1 MLFLENFTGDEP
13 SIMEIVTTKL
23 NDEALAPHISEAH
36 LLMDACLLAGEI
48 LMANGSEITRV
59 EDVILRIGRA
69 AGIEK
74 IQVYA
79 LLNAITVS
87 FPTQGL
93 TQMRAIPP
101 RIQTMDMEKIVAVN
115 DLTRKFTAHK
125 IVLTDLYDCL
135 EKIDVTIPTF
145 PVWLQVLAA
154 TSVSVPLMVMLTRTA
169 APINLGLTA
178 VSSCLAY
185 TIYLAIRSRFNM
197 RYFALF
203 VASLMIS
210 LIMLVSSHLLK
221 SPFDPDIVIVGAIM
235 PFVPGVAL
243 TNAVREIMAGNFIS
257 GQGRFIEAL
266 LSAASVGLGI
276 ALLSFFY

>member
-1 MLFLENFTGDEP
+1 MTEMPDA
-13 SIMEIVTTKL
+13 VTNL
-23 NDEALAPHISEAH
+23 NSNTLKKQASDVHI
-36 LLMDACLLAGEI
+36 LMDSCLLAGQI
-48 LMANGSEITRV
+48 LMANGSEISRV
-59 EDVILRIGRA
+59 EDVIQRMGA
-69 AGIEK
+69 AADINNL
-74 IQVYA
+74 QVYV

-87 FPTQGL
+87 FPEQGI
-93 TQMRAIPP
+93 TQMRSIPP

-185 TIYLAIRSRFNM
+185 TI
-197 RYFALF
+197 
-203 VASLMIS
+203 
-210 LIMLVSSHLLK
+210 
-221 SPFDPDIVIVGAIM
+221 
-235 PFVPGVAL
+235 
-243 TNAVREIMAGNFIS
+243 
-257 GQGRFIEAL
+257 
-266 LSAASVGLGI
+266 
-276 ALLSFFY
+276 

>member
-1 MLFLENFTGDEP
+1 
-13 SIMEIVTTKL
+13 
-23 NDEALAPHISEAH
+23 
-36 LLMDACLLAGEI
+36 
-48 LMANGSEITRV
+48 
-59 EDVILRIGRA
+59 
-69 AGIEK
+69 
-74 IQVYA
+74 
-79 LLNAITVS
+79 
-87 FPTQGL
+87 
-93 TQMRAIPP
+93 
-101 RIQTMDMEKIVAVN
+101 
-115 DLTRKFTAHK
+115 
-125 IVLTDLYDCL
+125 
-135 EKIDVTIPTF
+135 
-145 PVWLQVLAA
+145 
-154 TSVSVPLMVMLTRTA
+154 MLTRTA

-203 VASLMIS
+203 VASS

-257 GQGRFIEAL
+257 GQGRIIEAL